1 MSVPPYVVACA
12 VCVVAGYY
20 GDRFQTR
27 GVIMIGLFATGIMG
41 LIMVVASTNYQ
52 VKYAGCVFAALGI
65 FAAVPQGVA
74 WTSANAG
81 GTTKRGVAIALHV
94 GG

>member
-12 VCVVAGYY
+12 ICIIAGYA
-20 GDRFQTR
+20 GDKLQSR
-27 GVIMIGLFATGIMG
+27 GVFMVGLFTSGIVG
-41 LIMVVASTNYQ
+41 LIMVVASLNYH

-65 FAAVPQGVA
+65 YAAVPQGVA